1 MSKIFSRE
9 QQKTRKER
17 LIKDIKTYPKK
28 KEKYKKQ
35 QNDCE
40 RYTNLFEDG
49 RERLVEYRK
58 TYLKMWKSA
67 SQ

>member
-40 RYTNLFEDG
+40 
-49 RERLVEYRK
+49 
-58 TYLKMWKSA
+58 
-67 SQ
+67 